1 MTIFI
6 DQIITALIY
15 LIAVF
20 AVFILGKWIYDRFQA
35 KFELKHELVE
45 NDNFAVALTVIGYYL
60 GIVFSLGG
68 ILSGPSSGWLA
79 DTIDIVFYGIIAIVL
94 LNLSGFIND
103 KIILSKFDNTKE
115 IITDKNAGTGIV
127 VGATYIATG
136 LIIAG
141 ALSGQGGDL
150 VTGAVFWIV
159 GQLALI
165 IAALVYNFITPFDI
179 HDEIE
184 KDNVAV
190 GIAFAGVI
198 IAIGNIAR
206 IGVSGDFVSWQS
218 NLSFFAVEVVFGLI
232 MLPIVRLVTDHL
244 LLPGQKLTDEL
255 VNQEQANI
263 GAGSIE
269 AFSYVAASMLIGW
282 VI

>member
-1 MTIFI
+1 MSL

-15 LIAVF
+15 LVAVF
-20 AVFILGKWIYDRFQA
+20 AVFLAGKWLYDRIHSSFD
-35 KFELKHELVE
+35 LKHELVE
-45 NDNFAVALTVIGYYL
+45 NDNFAVSLAVIGYYL
-60 GIVFSLGG
+60 GIIFALGG
-68 ILSGPSSGWLA
+68 ILAGPSAGWL
-79 DTIDIVFYGIIAIVL
+79 DDVLDIVFYGLIATVL

-103 KIILSKFDNTKE
+103 KIILAKFDNTKE

-141 ALSGQGGDL
+141 ALSGEGGDL
-150 VTGAVFWIV
+150 ITGAVFWIL
-159 GQLALI
+159 GQAALV
-165 IAALVYNFITPFDI
+165 IAGLVYNFITPFDI

-190 GIAFAGVI
+190 GVAFAGVI
-198 IAIGNIAR
+198 IAIGVIAGT
-206 IGVSGDFVSWQS
+206 GVSGDFISWQD
-218 NLSFFAVEVVFGLI
+218 NLSFFGAEVLFGLI
-232 MLPIVRLVTDHL
+232 TLPIIRLVTDKL

-255 VNQEQANI
+255 VNQEKPNV
-263 GAGSIE
+263 GAGAIE
-269 AFSYVAASMLIGW
+269 AFSYIAASMLISW